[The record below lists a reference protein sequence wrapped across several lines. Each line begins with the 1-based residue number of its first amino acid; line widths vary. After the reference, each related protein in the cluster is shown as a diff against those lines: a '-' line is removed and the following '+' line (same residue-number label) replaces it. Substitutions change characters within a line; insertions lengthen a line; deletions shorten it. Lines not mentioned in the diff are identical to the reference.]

1 MMPKL
6 KIENLT
12 LIFGREQ
19 QEALQMLQQ
28 GKSKAEILERTGA
41 TVGVKNASFDIEKGE
56 FFVIMGLSG
65 SGKSSLLRC
74 LNRLIEP
81 SAGKVLLNNVDITA
95 LPDAALQKVRRK
107 EIAMV
112 FQKFGLLPHRSVLEN
127 VAFGLELQDMPATER
142 LEKARSVIELV
153 GLKGYENMLPAELS
167 GGMQQRV
174 GLARALANEPEVLL
188 MDEAFS
194 ALDPLI
200 RTQMQDELLDLQEK
214 MHKTIVF
221 ITHDLD
227 EAIRLGD
234 RIAIMKDGE
243 VIQIGT
249 PEEILTTPANEYVSS
264 FVEKVDRKAIITA
277 SSLMDTKPTTAVF
290 RKDGPEGSLRKM
302 RATGLKILPA
312 VTVDKHFLGFVYLHE
327 ILEVKQRGDKTIE
340 AVIHRDVPVAHPDT
354 TVEQMLP
361 FIAETDKPVAVVN
374 PANNK
379 LLGLISQTS
388 LIIETTGSQANPQA

>member
-6 KIENLT
+6 TIENLT

-28 GKSKAEILERTGA
+28 GKSKAEILEHTGA

-95 LPDAALQKVRRK
+95 LSDTDLQKVRRK

-127 VAFGLELQDMPATER
+127 VAFGLELQGMPPAER
-142 LEKARSVIELV
+142 LEKARNVIELV
-153 GLKGYENMLPAELS
+153 GLKGYENMMPAELS

-249 PEEILTTPANEYVSS
+249 PEEILTAPANEYVSS

-327 ILEVKQRGDKTIE
+327 VLEVKQRGDKTIE

-388 LIIETTGSQANPQA
+388 LIIETTGSQTNPQA

>member
-19 QEALQMLQQ
+19 HEALQLLEQ
-28 GKSKAEILERTGA
+28 GKSKAEILDRTGS
-41 TVGVKNASFDIEKGE
+41 TVAVKNASFDIEAGE

-81 SAGKVLLNNVDITA
+81 SAGNVLLNGVDITA
-95 LPDAALQKVRRK
+95 LPDADLQDVRRK
-107 EIAMV
+107 EISMV
-112 FQKFGLLPHRSVLEN
+112 FQKFGLLPHRTVLEN
-127 VAFGLELQDMPATER
+127 VAFGLELQGIPTAER
-142 LEKARSVIELV
+142 LEKARNVTSLV
-153 GLKGYENMLPAELS
+153 GLKGYENMLPSELS

-174 GLARALANEPEVLL
+174 GLARALANDPEVLL

-249 PEEILTTPANEYVSS
+249 PEEILTAPANDYVSS

-277 SSLMDTKPTTAVF
+277 SSLMDTKPTMAVF

-302 RATGLKILPA
+302 RATGLDILPA
-312 VTVDKHFLGFVYLHE
+312 VTIDKHFLGFVYLRE
-327 ILEVKQRGDKTIE
+327 VLEVKKRGDKTIE
-340 AVIHRDVPVAHPDT
+340 AAIHRDVPVANPDM

-374 PANNK
+374 PDNNK

-388 LIIETTGSQANPQA
+388 LIIETTGSQTNTQA

>member
-1 MMPKL
+1 MPKL

-28 GKSKAEILERTGA
+28 GKSKAEILEHTGA

-95 LPDAALQKVRRK
+95 LAEADLQKVRRK

-127 VAFGLELQDMPATER
+127 VAFGLELQGLPPAER
-142 LEKARSVIELV
+142 GEKARNVIELV
-153 GLKGYENMLPAELS
+153 GLKGYENMMPAELS

-277 SSLMDTKPTTAVF
+277 SSLMDTKPTVAVF

-327 ILEVKQRGDKTIE
+327 VLEVKQRGDKTIE

-388 LIIETTGSQANPQA
+388 LIIETTGSQSIPQA

>member
-1 MMPKL
+1 MPKL

-12 LIFGREQ
+12 LVFGREQ
-19 QEALQMLQQ
+19 KEALHMLEQ
-28 GKSKAEILERTGA
+28 GKSKAEILDHTGA
-41 TVGVKNASFDIEKGE
+41 TVGVKNASFDIEKNE

-81 SAGKVLLNNVDITA
+81 SAGKVLLNGIDITA
-95 LPDAALQKVRRK
+95 LPDAELQKVRRK

-127 VAFGLELQDMPATER
+127 VAFGLELQGSPPAER
-142 LEKARSVIELV
+142 LDKARNVIELV
-153 GLKGYENMLPAELS
+153 GLKGYENMLPSELS

-174 GLARALANEPEVLL
+174 GLARALANDPEVLL

-277 SSLMDTKPTTAVF
+277 SSLMDTKPTMAVF

-327 ILEVKQRGDKTIE
+327 VLEVKQRGDKTIE
-340 AVIHRDVPVAHPDT
+340 AAIHRDVPVAHPDT

-374 PANNK
+374 PTNNK

-388 LIIETTGSQANPQA
+388 LIIETTGSQVNPQA

>member
-1 MMPKL
+1 MIPKL
-6 KIENLT
+6 KIENIT
-12 LIFGREQ
+12 LIFGRDREK
-19 QEALQMLQQ
+19 ALNMLHE
-28 GKSKAEILERTGA
+28 GASKAEILAETGC
-41 TVGVKNASFDIEKGE
+41 TVGVKEASFDIQPGE

-81 SAGKVLLNNVDITA
+81 TSGNIFLNDTNITT
-95 LPDAALQKVRRK
+95 LNDKELQQIRRK
-107 EIAMV
+107 EISMV
-112 FQKFGLLPHRSVLEN
+112 FQQFGLLPHRTVMEN
-127 VAFGLELQDMPATER
+127 VAFGLELQGVPVAER
-142 LEKARSVIELV
+142 NEKAAKVIELV
-153 GLKGYENMLPAELS
+153 GLKGYEQQLPSGLS

-174 GLARALANEPEVLL
+174 GLARALANDPEVLL

-200 RTQMQDELLDLQEK
+200 RTQMQDELMDLQEK

-243 VIQIGT
+243 VIQVGT
-249 PEEILTTPANEYVSS
+249 PEEILTTPATEYVSS
-264 FVEKVDRKAIITA
+264 FVEKVDRKAVITA
-277 SSLMDTKPTTAVF
+277 SSLMDTKPVTAIF

-302 RATGLKILPA
+302 RSTGLNILPA
-312 VTVDKHFLGFVYLHE
+312 VTIDKHFLGFVYLHE
-327 ILEVKQRGDKTIE
+327 VLEVKRRGDKTIE
-340 AVIHRDVPVAHPDT
+340 AVIHREVPVAYPDT

-361 FIAETDKPVAVVN
+361 FIAETDKPVAVVH
-374 PANNK
+374 PETNK
-379 LLGLISQTS
+379 LLGLISQTA
-388 LIIETTGSQANPQA
+388 LIIETTGSQTL